1 MLSLEMNESGD
12 LNVFDWTTLK
22 WKLREKIS
30 VGVSGLIQTKA
41 PYWAPMLRLLIRHW
55 SSLFPLSQRIS
66 SCSASVCWYF
76 EEIQW
81 STFNKPLQNVPHM
94 QTHRKTNKDA
104 NKEYGL
110 NCFHMQI
117 HTHTHTHT
125 QSKWPQPTN
134 TLVFFSFAS
143 SSLNTTYYLW
153 KNVLLL
159 LCQLFF
165 SLQIKLHWNQNGTHP
180 SLPQCL
186 FINKYS

>member
-81 STFNKPLQNVPHM
+81 STLNKPLQNVPHM

-117 HTHTHTHT
+117 HTHTYTHT
-125 QSKWPQPTN
+125 VQVTSTYKY
-134 TLVFFSFAS
+134 LSVF
-143 SSLNTTYYLW
+143 
-153 KNVLLL
+153 L
-159 LCQLFF
+159 LCQQFSEHDVLFMEKCTTSPVPAIF
-165 SLQIKLHWNQNGTHP
+165 FLTNKTALKSKWNSSISATVSL
-180 SLPQCL
+180 
-186 FINKYS
+186 Y